1 MTTYV
6 VDLEAFH
13 GPLDLLL
20 YLIDRNEVDIYDIP
34 ISDIT
39 EQYLQHLQLSGDSDL
54 ENLGSFLSMA
64 SYLLNLKSR
73 LLLPAYE
80 DEEGE
85 EQELDPR
92 EELVKKLVEYRRY
105 KKAAMYLRSRQ
116 NEEYFQ
122 VFYRSAAEAIPGQ
135 AELRVDLNALIRAY
149 QKVLTALPE
158 ERAEVFTLP
167 EGDVNIES
175 KMGEIL
181 RKLQRSPGGVK
192 FQGLFAGNS
201 SKREITALFLAL
213 LELIRLQKV
222 RAVQENPLDQIKVFL
237 QVEI

>member
-13 GPLDLLL
+13 GPWIFAH
-20 YLIDRNEVDIYDIP
+20 LIDRNEVDIYDIP

-39 EQYLQHLQLSGDSDL
+39 EQYLQHLQHLQLSGDSDL

-122 VFYRSAAEAIPGQ
+122 VFYRSAAEAIPG
-135 AELRVDLNALIRAY
+135 
-149 QKVLTALPE
+149 
-158 ERAEVFTLP
+158 
-167 EGDVNIES
+167 
-175 KMGEIL
+175 
-181 RKLQRSPGGVK
+181 KLS
-192 FQGLFAGNS
+192 
-201 SKREITALFLAL
+201 
-213 LELIRLQKV
+213 
-222 RAVQENPLDQIKVFL
+222 
-237 QVEI
+237 